1 MKQFNNRNFE
11 RITNKANDKF
21 VQLDL
26 LNRNFHNTIKIK
38 KDQAFPYMILINNI
52 EYDKIINKHIQL

>member
-21 VQLDL
+21 VKLDL
-26 LNRNFHNTIKIK
+26 LKRNFHNTIKIK
-38 KDQAFPYMILINNI
+38 KDRAFPYMILINNI
-52 EYDKIINKHIQL
+52 EYDTIINKPIQL

>member
-21 VQLDL
+21 VKLDL
-26 LNRNFHNTIKIK
+26 LNRNFQNTIKIK

-52 EYDKIINKHIQL
+52 EYDTIINKHIQL